1 MVAALFILAMLAG
14 IGFIAAYIGLEVH
27 SVDAVLRSNLA
38 LGTSLS
44 VALLALGFGATI
56 WVRSL
61 MPEVELTEARK
72 PLASTVAD
80 RAAFEETSR
89 RARTPASS

>member
-1 MVAALFILAMLAG
+1 MLAG

-44 VALLALGFGATI
+44 VAFLG
-56 WVRSL
+56 
-61 MPEVELTEARK
+61 
-72 PLASTVAD
+72 LASA
-80 RAAFEETSR
+80 R
-89 RARTPASS
+89 RSGCVT